1 LRFRLLL
8 LLAGIL
14 AAAAPGAGAAERAVD
29 LELVLA
35 VDVSGSMD
43 EDEHQLQRQGYVQAF
58 RHPGVIQVIAS
69 GFHGRIAV
77 TYFEWAGPGGQ
88 SITAPW
94 TEIHDAKSAN
104 AFADVLASQPI
115 AFIRGTS
122 ISGGLL
128 FGAGLFDDNGFMAP
142 RRVIDVSGDGAN
154 NMGLPVEEA
163 RDRVVA
169 QGITINGLPLM
180 LKHYR
185 TGGADLDQYFKDC
198 VIGGT
203 GAFVVPV
210 KEEIGMARAIRRKL
224 ILEIAGLTHGP
235 RLTPAAFPAKA
246 DCMIGEKWRQ
256 SWDDW

>member
-1 LRFRLLL
+1 MLAG
-8 LLAGIL
+8 LLAAWAPVAD
-14 AAAAPGAGAAERAVD
+14 AADRTVD

-58 RHPGVIQVIAS
+58 RHPGVIQVITS

-88 SITAPW
+88 DITVPW
-94 TEIHDAKSAN
+94 TEIHDAASAN
-104 AFADVLASQPI
+104 AFADVLARKPR
-115 AFIRGTS
+115 AYIRGTS
-122 ISGGLL
+122 ISDGLL
-128 FGAGLFDDNGFMAP
+128 FGAGLFAGNGFKAP

-180 LKHYR
+180 LKHYAIG
-185 TGGADLDQYFKDC
+185 TAGLDQYFKDC

-210 KEEIGMARAIRRKL
+210 KEEIGMAKAIRRKL
-224 ILEIAGLTHGP
+224 ILEIAGVRQIP
-235 RLTPAAFPAKA
+235 RLIPAAGPAKA

-256 SWDDW
+256 SWDDF

>member
-1 LRFRLLL
+1 MRFRFLLM
-8 LLAGIL
+8 LAGL
-14 AAAAPGAGAAERAVD
+14 LVAWAPVADAADRPVD

-43 EDEHQLQRQGYVQAF
+43 EDEHHLQRQGYVQAF
-58 RHPGVIQVIAS
+58 RHPGVIQVITS
-69 GFHGRIAV
+69 GFLGRIAV

-94 TEIHDAKSAN
+94 TEIHDAQSAN
-104 AFADVLASQPI
+104 AFADVLASRPR

-128 FGAGLFDDNGFMAP
+128 FGAGLFDGNGFRAP

-180 LKHYR
+180 LKFYA
-185 TGGADLDQYFKDC
+185 TGAADLDQYFKDC

-210 KEEIGMARAIRRKL
+210 KETIGMARAIRRKL
-224 ILEIAGLTHGP
+224 ILEIAGLTRGP
-235 RLTPAAFPAKA
+235 RLVPAAGPAKA

-256 SWDDW
+256 NWDDW